1 MKKEKEEKKKMLELK
16 HQKTI
21 QQNVGHY
28 IPNKIKDQSLEKK
41 LKTLAIKG
49 GFFFFLNQQF
59 KHFI

>member
-49 GFFFFLNQQF
+49 GFFFF
-59 KHFI
+59 